1 VRHFSQIKLNMTLHY
16 IFNRDDKQIEITI
29 GAYMG
34 HETKMDDDITSL
46 ASERKKGKKILT
58 TVKFRQRQV
67 L

>member
-1 VRHFSQIKLNMTLHY
+1 MTLHY